1 MFLKSDEAIY
11 TSHCINTNM
20 KKLPITFGIALL
32 AVAIISAASLTDASA
47 LIDDGVLTKYSPNGK
62 YKVDM
67 SWEPAGSIEPGKNYD
82 FTFQI
87 SNALTEKRLQV
98 SNFDLNV
105 IQNGILVEDIPVN
118 AAGVVNQELLFNQ
131 AGITH
136 VLLSDI
142 NGSGQEVDFTFLADR
157 PNPLNSSDG
166 VQFVKKSAS
175 EPQMYFCGWESNKK
189 TLGDCFENETY
200 ENYGWWGKVNVLI
213 YAPGWNFEEN
223 LIEVI
228 GDGSDGKGIVTFH
241 SRSEY
246 GFSEYSGSGC
256 GLTETGPNTGLFV
269 GRLKLTGHDYDLN
282 GDGVLDTKLGG
293 AKCSDIHNG
302 GYNRGYDLGK
312 LEGGREGAFTVNWQ
326 YSTEPTDKY
335 ITKTATFGWN
345 LATINFVEDK
355 FSISDKVEFEFYDK
369 DTYGM
374 SAKDAEASFK
384 IYSDS
389 DTTGFEISLQQD
401 KNERYKKP
409 FSFFLTS
416 DDQSSGETLFAKPGD
431 KIYVEYDDYTVPK
444 DPEGKIGGPYLKGDH
459 LRIIDVATIT
469 R

>member
-105 IQNGILVEDIPVN
+105 IQNGILVEDISVN

-142 NGSGQEVDFTFLADR
+142 NGSGQEVDFVFLADR

-166 VQFVKKSAS
+166 VQFVAKEVSA
-175 EPQMYFCGWESNKK
+175 PQMFFCGWEKNVK
-189 TLGDCFENETY
+189 TLKDCFKTETY
-200 ENYGWWGKVNVLI
+200 ENYGWYGKVNVLI
-213 YAPGWNFEEN
+213 YAPGWNFEEDQ
-223 LIEVI
+223 IEWI

-246 GFSEYSGSGC
+246 GFSEYSGTGC
-256 GLTETGPNTGLFV
+256 GLVETGTNTGLFI
-269 GRLKLTGHDYDLN
+269 GRLKLSGHDYDLN
-282 GDGVLDTKLGG
+282 GDGVVDTKLGG
-293 AKCSDIHNG
+293 SGCSSATKSP
-302 GYNRGYDLGK
+302 YKELGK
-312 LEGGREGAFTVNWQ
+312 VEGGRDGAFTVNWQ
-326 YSTEPTDKY
+326 YATEPEDKF

-345 LATINFVEDK
+345 LATIDILKDEYSVNDTVK
-355 FSISDKVEFEFYDK
+355 FKFYDK
-369 DTYGM
+369 ESYGLGKDKM
-374 SAKDAEASFK
+374 SLSFK
-384 IYSDS
+384 VYSDS
-389 DTTGFEISLQQD
+389 DQAGIDISSTQHGNY
-401 KNERYKKP
+401 KYKKA
-409 FSFFLTS
+409 FEFFLTS
-416 DDQSSGETLFAKPGD
+416 ENQSSGETLYVKPGD
-431 KIYVEYDDYTVPK
+431 KIYVEFEDYTLPEDV
-444 DPEGKIGGPYLKGDH
+444 EGKIGGPYQKGDH
-459 LRIIDVATIT
+459 LDIIDVATIT
-469 R
+469 N

>member
-1 MFLKSDEAIY
+1 
-11 TSHCINTNM
+11 M
-20 KKLPITFGIALL
+20 KTLPVTFGIALF
-32 AVAIISAASLTDASA
+32 AVAIISASALTDASA
-47 LIDDGVLTKYSPNGK
+47 LIDDGTLTKYSPNGH

-67 SWEPAGSIEPGKNYD
+67 SWEPAGVIEPGKTYD
-82 FTFQI
+82 FTFTI
-87 SNALTEKRLQV
+87 SNSLTEKPLQV
-98 SNFDLNV
+98 SNFDLGIV
-105 IQNGILVEDIPVN
+105 QNGVLVSDIPIS
-118 AAGVVNQELLFNQ
+118 AAGTVTEELQFLQ
-131 AGITH
+131 AGMTH
-136 VLLSDI
+136 ILLSNI

-157 PNPLNSSDG
+157 PNVPNTSDG
-166 VQFVKKSAS
+166 VQFVKKSTA
-175 EPQMYFCGWESNKK
+175 EPQIYFCGWEKNATSLK
-189 TLGDCFENETY
+189 DCFETETY
-200 ENYGWWGKVNVLI
+200 ENYAWYGKVNVLI
-213 YAPGWNFEEN
+213 YAPGWNYEEDE
-223 LIEVI
+223 IEWI
-228 GDGSDGKGIVTFH
+228 GDGETGKGSVTFH

-246 GFSEYSGSGC
+246 GFSEYAGTGC
-256 GLTETGPNTGLFV
+256 GLIETGTNTGLFV
-269 GRLKLTGHDYDLN
+269 GRLKLTGHDYDIN
-282 GDGVLDTKLGG
+282 GDGAVDTKLGG
-293 AKCSDIHNG
+293 EACSSTSKSP
-302 GYNRGYDLGK
+302 YKELGK
-312 LEGGREGAFTVNWQ
+312 VEGGRDGAFTVNWQ

-416 DDQSSGETLFAKPGD
+416 DDQSSGETLFVKPGD

>member
-1 MFLKSDEAIY
+1 
-11 TSHCINTNM
+11 M
-20 KKLPITFGIALL
+20 KTLTITFAITFFAIAM
-32 AVAIISAASLTDASA
+32 ISAAGLTDASA
-47 LIDDGVLTKYSPNGK
+47 LTDDVTLTKYSPNGK
-62 YKVDM
+62 YKIDM
-67 SWEPAGSIEPGKNYD
+67 TWEPAGPIEPGKNYD
-82 FTFQI
+82 FTFAI
-87 SNALTEKRLQV
+87 SNSLTEKRLQI
-98 SNFDLNV
+98 SNFDLDV
-105 IQNGILVEDIPVN
+105 VQNGILVEDIPIN
-118 AAGVVNQELLFNQ
+118 AAGSVKQELYFNQ
-131 AGITH
+131 AGMTH
-136 VLLSDI
+136 ILLSDI
-142 NGSGQEVDFTFLADR
+142 NGSGQEVDFTFLVDR
-157 PNPLNSSDG
+157 DNSINKQSG
-166 VQFVKKSAS
+166 LIYTKKVSA

-189 TLGDCFENETY
+189 TLKDCFETETY

-213 YAPGWNFEEN
+213 YAPGWNTEEN

-228 GDGSDGKGIVTFH
+228 GNGDTGAGIVTFH

-293 AKCSDIHNG
+293 EKCSDIHNG

-326 YSTEPTDKY
+326 YSTEPTDKFVSR
-335 ITKTATFGWN
+335 TATFEWN
-345 LATINFVEDK
+345 LATIDFVADK
-355 FSISDKVEFEFYDK
+355 FSVSDKVEFEFYDK
-369 DTYGM
+369 DTYGIA
-374 SAKDAEASFK
+374 AKDAEASFK

-389 DTTGFEISLQQD
+389 DTTGFEIPLQQD

-416 DDQSSGETLFAKPGD
+416 DDQTSGETLFVKPGD

>member
-1 MFLKSDEAIY
+1 
-11 TSHCINTNM
+11 M

-82 FTFQI
+82 FTFTI

-105 IQNGILVEDIPVN
+105 IQNGILVEDISVN

-142 NGSGQEVDFTFLADR
+142 NGSGQEVDFVFLADR

-166 VQFVKKSAS
+166 VQFVAKEVSA
-175 EPQMYFCGWESNKK
+175 PQMYFCGWEKNVK
-189 TLGDCFENETY
+189 TLKDCFKTETY
-200 ENYGWWGKVNVLI
+200 ENYGWYGKVNVLI
-213 YAPGWNFEEN
+213 YAPGWNFEEDQ
-223 LIEVI
+223 IEWI

-256 GLTETGPNTGLFV
+256 GLSL
-269 GRLKLTGHDYDLN
+269 
-282 GDGVLDTKLGG
+282 
-293 AKCSDIHNG
+293 IH
-302 GYNRGYDLGK
+302 
-312 LEGGREGAFTVNWQ
+312 
-326 YSTEPTDKY
+326 
-335 ITKTATFGWN
+335 I
-345 LATINFVEDK
+345 
-355 FSISDKVEFEFYDK
+355 
-369 DTYGM
+369 
-374 SAKDAEASFK
+374 
-384 IYSDS
+384 
-389 DTTGFEISLQQD
+389 
-401 KNERYKKP
+401 
-409 FSFFLTS
+409 
-416 DDQSSGETLFAKPGD
+416 
-431 KIYVEYDDYTVPK
+431 
-444 DPEGKIGGPYLKGDH
+444 
-459 LRIIDVATIT
+459 
-469 R
+469 

>member
-1 MFLKSDEAIY
+1 MFKKSDLAIY
-11 TSHCINTNM
+11 TSCRDSSPM
-20 KKLPITFGIALL
+20 KTLSLTFGIAFF
-32 AVAIISAASLTDASA
+32 AIAMISASTLTDASA
-47 LIDDGVLTKYSPNGK
+47 LVEDGTLTKYSPNGN
-62 YKVDM
+62 YKVDV
-67 SWEPAGSIEPGKNYD
+67 SWEPAGVIEPDIDYD
-82 FTFQI
+82 FTFTI
-87 SNALTEKRLQV
+87 SNSLTEKRLQV
-98 SNFDLNV
+98 SNFELGIV
-105 IQNGILVEDIPVN
+105 QNGILVQDMDIN
-118 AAGVVNQELLFNQ
+118 ASGVVNEQLNFVQ

-136 VLLSDI
+136 ILLSDI
-142 NGSGQEVDFTFLADR
+142 NGSGQEVDFTFLVDR
-157 PNPLNSSDG
+157 DNSINKQSG
-166 VQFVKKSAS
+166 LIYTKKVSA

-246 GFSEYSGSGC
+246 GFSQYSGSGC
-256 GLTETGPNTGLFV
+256 GLTETGPNTGLFL

-293 AKCSDIHNG
+293 EKCSDIHNG

-326 YSTEPTDKY
+326 YSTEPTDKFVSR
-335 ITKTATFGWN
+335 TATFEWN
-345 LATINFVEDK
+345 LATIDFVADK
-355 FSISDKVEFEFYDK
+355 FSVNDKVEFKFYDK

-374 SAKDAEASFK
+374 SAKDADASFK

-459 LRIIDVATIT
+459 LRITDVATIT